1 MKIIQSYKILG
12 AVALLGAATWSCEDP
27 NETFDP
33 TNPNLSA
40 DNVTGT
46 IQSAAR
52 LLNGTERQLSLTMNE
67 IVAPL
72 EIATDNYEN
81 TATFFNQFLDD
92 LAIDPTDAD
101 VTDIQYAIAR
111 MRALATTGLEEIGP
125 ADEGYTAEQE
135 AGYYMLRGLAYL
147 YAGELFSVLPIETG
161 GAAVP
166 AADHLTAAV
175 NDFTSAINLSD
186 GGTYSEGALL
196 ARARTYYRL
205 GDKANAV
212 ADAEAAIAQSPEYV
226 YFARY
231 DGVEGPA
238 NTMQDALYDRGSFDD
253 LQPLPSLDFL
263 DPKYNGSVP
272 NVEVPIPVLKIEEAH
287 LILAEAALSDGDLE
301 DAKAIMKD
309 IIGLVNAR
317 PTQTFSDLVEGR
329 TQNTPGSRPD
339 SSIVEVAVGPDRPF
353 EEGLVISR
361 QSGDVTVPTVSG
373 TSYTEDEVDAIDDM
387 DFAYESLYRMRQEIF
402 FAEGRR
408 FTDLGLRLVVAQNEA
423 DANPN
428 IQEGDL
434 VPTIPTWLSPIAGSF
449 DAFTYNVAAAQVTI
463 TNNLNR
469 LTAENRS
476 SPLVAPFE

>member
-1 MKIIQSYKILG
+1 MKFIQSYKILG
-12 AVALLGAATWSCEDP
+12 AVALLGAATFSCEDP

-40 DNVTGT
+40 ENVSGT

-92 LAIDPTDAD
+92 LAIDPTDSD
-101 VTDIQYAIAR
+101 VRDIQYAIAR
-111 MRALATTGLEEIGP
+111 MRALATTGLEDIGP
-125 ADEGYTAEQE
+125 ADDGYSAEEE
-135 AGYYMLRGLAYL
+135 AGFYMLRGLAYL
-147 YAGELFSVLPIETG
+147 YAGELFSVLPIESQ
-161 GAAVP
+161 GAAVSADEHLM
-166 AADHLTAAV
+166 AAIS
-175 NDFTSAINLSD
+175 DFTAAINLSE

-196 ARARTYYRL
+196 ARARTYYRM

-212 ADAEAAIAQSPEYV
+212 ADAEAAIAQTPDYV
-226 YFARY
+226 YYARY
-231 DGVEGPA
+231 DGVEGPT
-238 NTMQDALYDRGSFDD
+238 NTMQDALFDRGSFDD

-287 LILAEAALSDGDLE
+287 LILAEAALSDGNLDE
-301 DAKAIMKD
+301 AKSIMKD
-309 IIGLVNAR
+309 IVALVGTR
-317 PTQTFSDLVEGR
+317 PTQTFSDAVEGR
-329 TQNTPGSRPD
+329 NQNAPGSRPD
-339 SSIVEVAVGPDRPF
+339 SAVIEVAPGPDRPF
-353 EEGLVISR
+353 ESGLVINR
-361 QSGDVTVPTVSG
+361 QSGPVTVPTVSG
-373 TSYTEDEVDAIDDM
+373 TSYTSDEIDAIADV

-402 FAEGRR
+402 IAEGRR
-408 FTDLGLRLVVAQNEA
+408 FTDLGLRLVVAQAEA

-434 VPTIPTWLSPIAGSF
+434 APTIPSWLSPLAGSF
-449 DAFTYNVAAAQVTI
+449 DAFTYDVAAERVTI

-469 LTAENRS
+469 LTAQNRS
-476 SPLVAPFE
+476 SPLVVPFE